1 MKIRFESVVDGINRY
16 IDKEIY
22 SKLNDVQEIMAR
34 FVVGRI
40 NQNTESIKHNFMN
53 NGFLRTLCV
62 VDSDG
67 LVDVDDLLSDVRKE
81 IERKGVL
88 EVDIPMIGKMK
99 FTPDDVDVIKNEL
112 LRGERHEN
120 Y

>member
-1 MKIRFESVVDGINRY
+1 MKIKFESVVDGLNRY

-22 SKLNDVQEIMAR
+22 NNLNSVQEIMAR

-40 NQNTESIKHNFMN
+40 SQNAEGIKREFMS
-53 NGFLRTLCV
+53 NGFLRTLCI

-67 LVDVDDLLSDVRKE
+67 MVDVDQLLSDIRRE

-88 EVDIPMIGKMK
+88 EIDIPMIGRLK
-99 FTPDDVDVIKNEL
+99 FTPQDVDVLKNEY
-112 LRGERHEN
+112 LRG
-120 Y
+120 

>member
-1 MKIRFESVVDGINRY
+1 MRIKFENVIDGINRY

-22 SKLNDVQEIMAR
+22 CNLNGVQEIMAR

-40 NQNTESIKHNFMN
+40 NQNAENLKSTFMN
-53 NGFLRTLCV
+53 NGFLRTLCI

-67 LVDVDDLLSDVRKE
+67 MVDAEQLLMDIRRE
-81 IERKGVL
+81 IERKGIL
-88 EVDIPMIGKMK
+88 ELEIPLIGKLR
-99 FTPDDVDVIKNEL
+99 FTPEDVDVLKNEIQ
-112 LRGERHEN
+112 RGQGYEN

>member
-1 MKIRFESVVDGINRY
+1 MKIKFEGVIDGLNRY

-22 SKLNDVQEIMAR
+22 SNLNGVQEIMAR

-40 NQNTESIKHNFMN
+40 NQSAETIKQNFMN
-53 NGFLRTLCV
+53 NGFLRTLCI
-62 VDSDG
+62 VDSEG
-67 LVDVDDLLSDVRKE
+67 MVEVDQLLADIRRE

-88 EVDIPMIGKMK
+88 EVDVPLIGKMK
-99 FTPDDVDVIKNEL
+99 FTPEDVDVLKNEM
-112 LRGERHEN
+112 LRG

>member
-1 MKIRFESVVDGINRY
+1 MKIKFESVIDGLNRY

-22 SKLNDVQEIMAR
+22 SNLNGVQEIMVR

-40 NQNTESIKHNFMN
+40 NQSAESIKQNFMN
-53 NGFLRTLCV
+53 NGFLRTLCI
-62 VDSDG
+62 VDSEG
-67 LVDVDDLLSDVRKE
+67 MVEVDQLLADIRRE

-99 FTPDDVDVIKNEL
+99 FTPADVDVLKNEM
-112 LRGERHEN
+112 LRGC
-120 Y
+120 